1 MGARKKKT
9 SSVLFCSLLQRLT
22 GFTRHSLCLRAA
34 KENCSEL
41 EEAEDGEQELIP
53 DSKRVLT
60 GNSFDEEARALIN
73 YFSRCMIVN
82 KHSKH

>member
-1 MGARKKKT
+1 MIAVHGEREKRRQ
-9 SSVLFCSLLQRLT
+9 VLFFSVRCYERLT

-73 YFSRCMIVN
+73 YFFEMYDC
-82 KHSKH
+82 